1 MGRKIKINVI
11 IPSIGQPHFE
21 TKLRILRSNLNRI
34 TADGYGNAFE
44 FFAQCFLYTPDPV
57 FVSSLLATL
66 QEYIPASNVV
76 LHVEPG
82 YLGSFIYRYVK
93 PDAQRARFDFLFFI
107 LDDIELSENFHMTTW
122 LECYRDNDLDVLSP
136 SVAEPGTSQLIMK
149 IPETYKSAGSER
161 GAVRRVNFCEFF
173 CYLMTVEVYQ
183 TYFRLFNDETQ
194 TMWGIDLLMHALK
207 LKMGLHNEVVM
218 THHYGGN
225 GGCMTRETA
234 TLELNK
240 LVAAHQTANPADE
253 VVWSNLAK
261 IIETEELDIKEQ
273 FLSF

>member
-1 MGRKIKINVI
+1 MAELPSRTKINVI

-21 TKLRILRSNLNRI
+21 TKLRILRSNLIRI
-34 TADGYGNAFE
+34 TADGRGNALE
-44 FFAQCFLYTPDPV
+44 FFAQCFLYTPEPV

-66 QEYIPASNVV
+66 QEYIPASNII

-93 PDAQRARFDFLFFI
+93 PDAQRARFDYLFFI

-122 LECYRDNDLDVLSP
+122 LECYHDNNLDVLSP

-149 IPETYKSAGSER
+149 IPAAYKSAGSER

-173 CYLMTVEVYQ
+173 CYLMTVEVYM

-194 TMWGIDLLMHALK
+194 TMWGIDLLMHPLK
-207 LKMGLHNEVVM
+207 LKMGLHNDVVM

-225 GGCMTRETA
+225 GTGCMTRETA

-240 LVAAHQTANPADE
+240 LVAAYQTVNPGDE
-253 VVWSNLAK
+253 VVWSNYAK
-261 IIETEELDIKEQ
+261 IIT
-273 FLSF
+273 

>member
-1 MGRKIKINVI
+1 MAELPSRTKINVI

-21 TKLRILRSNLNRI
+21 TKLRILRSNLIRI
-34 TADGYGNAFE
+34 TADGRGNALE
-44 FFAQCFLYTPDPV
+44 FFAQCFLYTPEPV

-66 QEYIPASNVV
+66 QEYIPASNII

-93 PDAQRARFDFLFFI
+93 PDAQRARFDYLFFI

-122 LECYRDNDLDVLSP
+122 LECYHDNNLDVLSP

-149 IPETYKSAGSER
+149 IPAAYKSAGSERGAVR

-173 CYLMTVEVYQ
+173 CYLMTVEVYM

-194 TMWGIDLLMHALK
+194 TMWGIDLLMHPLK
-207 LKMGLHNEVVM
+207 LKMGLHNDVVM

-225 GGCMTRETA
+225 GTGCMTRETA

-240 LVAAHQTANPADE
+240 LVAAYQTVNPGDE
-253 VVWSNLAK
+253 VVWSNYAK
-261 IIETEELDIKEQ
+261 IIT
-273 FLSF
+273 